1 MAEPEPVIPPPP
13 PAQPANPPAL
23 QKTNP
28 WIIIIAVA
36 VVVCCACFGAIG
48 LLIAFGPEILHE
60 LGVASVPLLPALI

>member
-1 MAEPEPVIPPPP
+1 VD
-13 PAQPANPPAL
+13 PAGIPAL

-36 VVVCCACFGAIG
+36 VVVCCACFGVTG

-60 LGVASVPLLPALI
+60 LGLAAVLHLPGVI

>member
-1 MAEPEPVIPPPP
+1 MAELLDPPP
-13 PAQPANPPAL
+13 PAAQPGGTPAL

-36 VVVCCACFGAIG
+36 VVLCCACFGVLG

-60 LGVASVPLLPALI
+60 LGVTAVLVLPALI